1 MRLKDLGKLINHV
14 APSEPVNISLDEK
27 TEKTWAVPFQ
37 GVFIGLSWS
46 TKVPP
51 LQPLSQIKLVEG
63 ELVLV
68 FEDGTCIGQ
77 PHVFCVGTLEE
88 VEASSRTRS
97 VDLAE
102 RFGEVVE
109 GLDWPKYQK
118 ILQARKAMAEAAR
131 TYRQVVLEQGVA
143 VDYLDYCD
151 GYDQTLVFK
160 GEGLPTWYEEE

>member
-1 MRLKDLGKLINHV
+1 MKIKELETLMGQV
-14 APSEPVNISLDEK
+14 APSEPVNISLDE
-27 TEKTWAVPFQ
+27 EKRMWAVPFK

-51 LQPLSQIKLVEG
+51 LWRLERIKLVEG
-63 ELVLV
+63 ELMLV

-77 PHVFCVGTLEE
+77 PSVFCVGTLEE
-88 VEASSRTRS
+88 VEASLRTSS

-118 ILQARKAMAEAAR
+118 ILRARRAVTEAAR
-131 TYRQVVLEQGVA
+131 TYRQVVLEQGVV
-143 VDYLDYCD
+143 VDYQDPCD
-151 GYDQTLVFK
+151 GYDQTLSFK
-160 GEGLPTWYEEE
+160 GEGLPTWYEG